1 MIARLDALISEEAD
15 DKAALSTA
23 DHQRQAAQVQGDL
36 LAIERDIAWLMWRG
50 LDERLPIWFAADLNP
65 AAILQCTLV
74 TRPVVERRGSSPE
87 HVGYNLVGGRRW
99 QSCAA
104 TESPYHAR
112 NLRQRKVGTSTHLIF
127 FRKRYDNVP

>member
-23 DHQRQAAQVQGDL
+23 DRQRQAAQMQGHL
-36 LAIERDIAWLMWRG
+36 LAIERDIAWLVWRG

-74 TRPVVERRGSSPE
+74 MRPVVERRGSSPE
-87 HVGYNLVGGRRW
+87 HAGYNLFGRR
-99 QSCAA
+99 
-104 TESPYHAR
+104 R
-112 NLRQRKVGTSTHLIF
+112 
-127 FRKRYDNVP
+127 